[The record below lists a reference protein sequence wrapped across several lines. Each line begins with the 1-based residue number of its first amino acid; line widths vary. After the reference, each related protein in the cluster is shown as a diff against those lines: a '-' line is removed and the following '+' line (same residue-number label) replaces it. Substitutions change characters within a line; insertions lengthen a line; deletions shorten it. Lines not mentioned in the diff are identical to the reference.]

1 MRCGSSASK
10 GIIFYLLI
18 GMFLIAL
25 VKKLMPEIQLTV
37 TVFSMQQIILKNGM
51 ASAFSLEQLLLVFW
65 QIKNDT
71 LTGDFGFVGSKN
83 GFTTGKSL
91 KVKAIFRTYKSNAN
105 TSYLNT
111 KLIKTVTV
119 NVLKSDG
126 NRKYSYEMANV
137 VKDSGEGRC
146 FL

>member
-10 GIIFYLLI
+10 GVIFYLLT

-25 VKKLMPEIQLTV
+25 VEKLMPEIQLADAA
-37 TVFSMQQIILKNGM
+37 FSIQQIILKNGM
-51 ASAFSLEQLLLVFW
+51 ASAFPLEQLLWGFW

-71 LTGDFGFVGSKN
+71 LAGNFGFVGNKMA
-83 GFTTGKSL
+83 FTIGKLTEIKSHF
-91 KVKAIFRTYKSNAN
+91 ITYKSNAN
-105 TSYLNT
+105 TSYLNI

-119 NVLKSDG
+119 NVHKSDS
-126 NRKYSYEMANV
+126 NRKYSYEIANV
-137 VKDSGEGRC
+137 VKDNGEGRC

>member
-1 MRCGSSASK
+1 MAV
-10 GIIFYLLI
+10 
-18 GMFLIAL
+18 A
-25 VKKLMPEIQLTV
+25 
-37 TVFSMQQIILKNGM
+37 VFSIRQIILKNGM

-91 KVKAIFRTYKSNAN
+91 KVKAIFRTYKSNEN
-105 TSYLNT
+105 TSYLNA

-119 NVLKSDG
+119 NVHKSNG
-126 NRKYSYEMANV
+126 NRNYSYEMVNV
-137 VKDSGEGRC
+137 LKDSGEGRF

>member
-25 VKKLMPEIQLTV
+25 VEKLMPEIQLTV
-37 TVFSMQQIILKNGM
+37 AAFSMQQIILKNGM

-71 LTGDFGFVGSKN
+71 LTGNFGFVGNKMA
-83 GFTTGKSL
+83 FTIGKLTEIKSHF
-91 KVKAIFRTYKSNAN
+91 ITYKSNEN
-105 TSYLNT
+105 TSYLTT
-111 KLIKTVTV
+111 KLIKTVNVYVLKSNYKRIVSDEMV
-119 NVLKSDG
+119 NVL
-126 NRKYSYEMANV
+126 
-137 VKDSGEGRC
+137 KDSGEGRC

>member
-1 MRCGSSASK
+1 
-10 GIIFYLLI
+10 
-18 GMFLIAL
+18 
-25 VKKLMPEIQLTV
+25 
-37 TVFSMQQIILKNGM
+37 M

-91 KVKAIFRTYKSNAN
+91 KVKAIFRTYKSNEN
-105 TSYLNT
+105 TTDLCV
-111 KLIKTVTV
+111 KLLKTVTV
-119 NVLKSDG
+119 NVLESNY
-126 NRKYSYEMANV
+126 NRKVSNEMANV